1 MAFISSL
8 ILASTLALSSNPQ
21 SVYLAKFTDEQQKVK
36 TKISFHHALLATE
49 NNGLLLEL
57 TKQEVSLLENKGIKL
72 TPATK
77 QWQDKLNDI
86 RIQRQTS
93 NNQTSGIPGFSCY
106 ETVEETFSEADNLVS
121 QYPHYAQWI
130 DIGDSWQKQNGGEG
144 YDLKV
149 LKIGNKE
156 LIDPPILFIQS
167 AMHAREY
174 ATAALTLDFAKTLLN
189 NFETDPDI
197 NWILNRHQIHILFQ
211 TNPDGRKIAET
222 GVSQRK
228 NVNENHC
235 DFGTVGVDLNRNFS
249 FGWNT
254 VEGGSSGNECNQTYR
269 GSSAG
274 SEPEVSALETY
285 TRSIYPDVRGVKD
298 TDASPADTK
307 GLYLDIH
314 SYSELILW
322 PFGHSETLAPN
333 NKGLQALG
341 RKLAFFNG
349 YDPMQSVGLY
359 PTDGTS
365 DNLAYGE
372 LGIAHITFELGTAF
386 FQQCSTYENKIK
398 PDNLKALLYAAK
410 VVEAPYLMTSGPDIE
425 SINITNVTDSYIEV
439 DVLATDERFSS
450 SGGSSNAVKDKQG
463 NKTPTSENEMEPRHN
478 IKRVF
483 YSVGDYPNVENTLQA
498 EVKDG
503 ETDSTREIFTARI
516 NKNMIHNDQITL
528 YFRAEDDDT
537 SLGPVTAK
545 TLRLIKPTGDFEIDC
560 KGAKCNFSANESDM
574 SYLWQLEDGRDSSNQ
589 ETSFIFPTLGSYR
602 INFSITDTVGLK
614 TEKFADFNI
623 TEYLKPNVTFTNS
636 CAAKTC
642 QFDASATTDLD
653 SEALTYSWDFGDSTS
668 SDSITPEHNYEDEG
682 NYSVT
687 LTVADEHNQIAAI
700 TKEVTVILNKPTGDI
715 KINCKGARCTFSANE
730 SGMSYLWQL
739 EDGRASSNQ
748 EASFIFP
755 TLGNYK
761 INFTIINS
769 LGLKTEKSVDF
780 DIIEYLKPDVTITTS
795 CAEKT
800 CKFDASATTDL
811 DSETLTY
818 SWDFG
823 DSTNSDSITPEHSY
837 ENAGSYSVT
846 LTVTDEHNQESAIT
860 KQVTASEDV
869 IPEPIPEPEEKQS
882 SGGSLFYLILVLLGI
897 RKVRS

>member
-1 MAFISSL
+1 MAFLSSL
-8 ILASTLALSSNPQ
+8 ILASTVALANNSP
-21 SVYLAKFTDEQQKVK
+21 SVYLAEFKDKQHEIK

-49 NNGLLLEL
+49 KNGLLLEL
-57 TKQEVSLLENKGIKL
+57 NEHEVSLLENKGIQL
-72 TPATK
+72 TPAAQ
-77 QWQDKLNDI
+77 QWQNKLNEI
-86 RIQRQTS
+86 KKLTLN

-106 ETVEETFSEADNLVS
+106 ATVEETFSEADKLIN
-121 QYPHYAQWI
+121 QYPNYAQWI
-130 DIGDSWQKQNGGEG
+130 DIGDSWQKQNGGNG

-156 LIDPPILFIQS
+156 LVDPPILFIQS

-197 NWILNRHQIHILFQ
+197 NWILNRHQIHILLQ

-254 VEGGSSGNECNQTYR
+254 VEGGSSGNECNQTFR
-269 GSSAG
+269 GIAPG

-285 TRSIYPDVRGVKD
+285 IRSIYPDVRGDKD
-298 TDASPADTK
+298 TDAAPVDTK

-333 NKGLQALG
+333 SKGLKALG

-386 FQQCSTYENKIK
+386 FQQCDTYENKIK

-425 SINITNVTDSYIEV
+425 SIKITNVTDSYIEV

-450 SGGSSNAVKDKQG
+450 SGGSSKAVKG
-463 NKTPTSENEMEPRHN
+463 NIDNKMPSSESDMEPTHN
-478 IKRVF
+478 IKSVF
-483 YSVGDYPNVENTLQA
+483 YSVGDYPNEDNISQA

-503 ETDSTREIFTARI
+503 DTDSSRETFTARI
-516 NKNMIHNDQITL
+516 DKNMVHNDQITL
-528 YFRAEDDDT
+528 YFRAQDDDA

-545 TLRLIKPTGDFEIDC
+545 TLKLIKPTGDTKIDC
-560 KGAKCNFSANESDM
+560 KGAKCTFSATDSGM
-574 SYLWQLEDGRDSSNQ
+574 SYLWQLEDGRSSSNQ
-589 ETSFIFPTLGSYR
+589 EASFILPTIGNYKV
-602 INFSITDTVGLK
+602 NFSVTNSMGLT
-614 TEKFADFNI
+614 TEKSVDFEI
-623 TEYLKPNVTFTNS
+623 IEYLKPNVTFTDNCTDNICQFDASATTDLDSEALIYSWDFGDSTSSDLIKPEHNYENEGNFLVTLTVTDEHNQISAVTKEVTIQLNKPTGDLNINCKGAKCTFSATESGMSYLWQLEDGRSSSNQEASFILPTLGNYKVNFSVTNS
-636 CAAKTC
+636 MGLTTEKSVDFEITEYLKPTAIITTSCSEKTC
-642 QFDASATTDLD
+642 QFDASTTTDLD
-653 SEALTYSWDFGDSTS
+653 SEALTYSWDFGDSTNS
-668 SDSITPEHNYEDEG
+668 NLIT
-682 NYSVT
+682 V
-687 LTVADEHNQIAAI
+687 
-700 TKEVTVILNKPTGDI
+700 
-715 KINCKGARCTFSANE
+715 
-730 SGMSYLWQL
+730 
-739 EDGRASSNQ
+739 
-748 EASFIFP
+748 
-755 TLGNYK
+755 
-761 INFTIINS
+761 
-769 LGLKTEKSVDF
+769 
-780 DIIEYLKPDVTITTS
+780 
-795 CAEKT
+795 
-800 CKFDASATTDL
+800 
-811 DSETLTY
+811 
-818 SWDFG
+818 
-823 DSTNSDSITPEHSY
+823 EHSY
-837 ENAGSYSVT
+837 ENAGNYPVT
-846 LTVTDEHNQESAIT
+846 LTVTDEHNQTSIINKEVII
-860 KQVTASEDV
+860 SET
-869 IPEPIPEPEEKQS
+869 IIPEPEEKPS
-882 SGGSLFYLILVLLGI
+882 SGGSLFYLLLVLCGI
-897 RKVRS
+897 RKLRS

>member
-1 MAFISSL
+1 MAFLNSL
-8 ILASTLALSSNPQ
+8 ILASTVALANNSP
-21 SVYLAKFTDEQQKVK
+21 SVYLAEFKDKQHEIK

-49 NNGLLLEL
+49 KNGLLLEL
-57 TKQEVSLLENKGIKL
+57 NEHEVSLLENKGIQL
-72 TPATK
+72 TPAAQ
-77 QWQDKLNDI
+77 QWQNKLNEI
-86 RIQRQTS
+86 KKLTLN

-106 ETVEETFSEADNLVS
+106 ATVEETFSEADKLIN
-121 QYPHYAQWI
+121 QYPDYAQWI
-130 DIGDSWQKQNGGEG
+130 DIGDSWQKQNGGDG

-149 LKIGNKE
+149 LQIGNKE
-156 LIDPPILFIQS
+156 LVDPPILFIQS

-197 NWILNRHQIHILFQ
+197 NWILNRHQIHILLQ

-254 VEGGSSGNECNQTYR
+254 VEGGSSGNECNQTFR
-269 GSSAG
+269 GIAPG

-285 TRSIYPDVRGVKD
+285 IRSIYPDVRGDKD
-298 TDASPADTK
+298 TDTAPVDTK

-322 PFGHSETLAPN
+322 PFGHSEALAPN
-333 NKGLQALG
+333 NKGLKALG

-386 FQQCSTYENKIK
+386 FQQCDTYENKIK

-425 SINITNVTDSYIEV
+425 SIKITGVTDSYIEV

-450 SGGSSNAVKDKQG
+450 SGGSSKAVKDNID
-463 NKTPTSENEMEPRHN
+463 NKISFSESDMEPTHN
-478 IKRVF
+478 IKSVF
-483 YSVGDYPNVENTLQA
+483 YSVGDYPNEENIVQA

-503 ETDSTREIFTARI
+503 DTNSSRETFTARI
-516 NKNMIHNDQITL
+516 DKNMVHNDQITL
-528 YFRAEDDDT
+528 YFRAQDDDA

-545 TLRLIKPTGDFEIDC
+545 TLKLIKPTGDTKIDC
-560 KGAKCNFSANESDM
+560 KGAKCTFLAKESDM
-574 SYLWQLEDGRDSSNQ
+574 SYLWQLEDGRSSSNQ
-589 ETSFIFPTLGSYR
+589 EASFILPTLGNYTV
-602 INFSITDTVGLK
+602 NFSVTNSMGLT
-614 TEKFADFNI
+614 TEKSVDFEI
-623 TEYLKPNVTFTNS
+623 TEYLKPNVTFTDN
-636 CAAKTC
+636 CTDNTC

-653 SEALTYSWDFGDSTS
+653 SEALTYSWDFGDSAS
-668 SDSITPEHNYEDEG
+668 SDSIQPEHNYENEG

-687 LTVADEHNQIAAI
+687 LTVTDEHNQISTV
-700 TKEVTVILNKPTGDI
+700 TKEVTIQLNKPTGDLN
-715 KINCKGARCTFSANE
+715 INCTGAKCTFSATE
-730 SGMSYLWQL
+730 SDMSYLWQL
-739 EDGRASSNQ
+739 EDGRSSLNQ
-748 EASFIFP
+748 EASFILP

-761 INFTIINS
+761 VDFSVTNS
-769 LGLKTEKSVDF
+769 MGLTTEKSVDF
-780 DIIEYLKPDVTITTS
+780 EITEYLKPIAIITTS
-795 CAEKT
+795 CSEKT
-800 CKFDASATTDL
+800 CQFDASTTTDL

-823 DSTNSDSITPEHSY
+823 DSTNSNLITVEHSY
-837 ENAGSYSVT
+837 ENAGNYPVT
-846 LTVTDEHNQESAIT
+846 LTVTDEHNQTSIINKEVII
-860 KQVTASEDV
+860 SET
-869 IPEPIPEPEEKQS
+869 IIPEPEEKQS
-882 SGGSLFYLILVLLGI
+882 SGGSLFYLLLVLLGI

>member
-8 ILASTLALSSNPQ
+8 ILASTLTLASHPP

-57 TKQEVSLLENKGIKL
+57 NKQEVSLLKNKGIEL
-72 TPATK
+72 IPATN
-77 QWQDKLNDI
+77 QWQQKLNDI
-86 RIQRQTS
+86 KIKSQKS

-106 ETVEETFSEADNLVS
+106 ETVEETFSEADKLVE
-121 QYPHYAQWI
+121 QYPDLTQWI
-130 DIGDSWQKQNGGEG
+130 DIGDSWQKHSGGDG

-156 LIDPPILFIQS
+156 LLDPPILFIQS

-189 NFETDPDI
+189 NFESDPDI
-197 NWILNRHQIHILFQ
+197 NWILNRHQVHILFQ

-222 GVSQRK
+222 GIYQRK

-235 DFGTVGVDLNRNFS
+235 SYSKVGVDLNRNFS

-254 VEGGSSGNECNQTYR
+254 VENGSSGSECNETFR
-269 GSSAG
+269 GIAPG
-274 SEPEVSALETY
+274 SEPEVSAIENY
-285 TRSIYPDVRGVKD
+285 VRSIYPDVRGDKD
-298 TDASPADTK
+298 TDAAPLDTK

-333 NKGLQALG
+333 HQGLQALG
-341 RKLAFFNG
+341 RKLAYFNG
-349 YDPMQSVGLY
+349 YEPQQSVGLY

-372 LGIAHITFELGTAF
+372 LGIAHITFELGTEF
-386 FQQCSTYENKIK
+386 FQQCSTYESTIK

-425 SINITNVTDSYIEV
+425 SINITTATSSYIEI
-439 DVLATDERFSS
+439 DILATDERFGSN
-450 SGGSSNAVKDKQG
+450 GGADELHTN
-463 NKTPTSENEMEPRHN
+463 NKETNKKLSTYDETEPTHD
-478 IKRVF
+478 IKNVF
-483 YSVGDYPNVENTLQA
+483 YSIGEYPNLENTLQA

-503 ETDSTREIFTARI
+503 AADSSKEMFTIRI
-516 NKNMIHNDQITL
+516 DKNALINDQITI
-528 YFRAEDDDT
+528 YARAKDENA

-545 TLRLIKPTGDFEIDC
+545 TIKLVKPTGETEINC
-560 KGAKCNFSANESDM
+560 KGAKCSFTGKEVAK
-574 SYLWQLEDGRDSSNQ
+574 SYLWQLEDGRISENQ
-589 ETSFIFPTLGSYR
+589 QVDYIFPETGKYQ
-602 INFSITDTVGLK
+602 IVYTVTNNIGLK
-614 TEKFADFNI
+614 TEEIINFNV
-623 TEYLKPNVTFTNS
+623 TELLKPDIKFTTS
-636 CAAKTC
+636 CTEKVC
-642 QFDASATTDLD
+642 QFDASATTD
-653 SEALTYSWDFGDSTS
+653 
-668 SDSITPEHNYEDEG
+668 I
-682 NYSVT
+682 
-687 LTVADEHNQIAAI
+687 
-700 TKEVTVILNKPTGDI
+700 
-715 KINCKGARCTFSANE
+715 
-730 SGMSYLWQL
+730 
-739 EDGRASSNQ
+739 
-748 EASFIFP
+748 
-755 TLGNYK
+755 
-761 INFTIINS
+761 
-769 LGLKTEKSVDF
+769 
-780 DIIEYLKPDVTITTS
+780 
-795 CAEKT
+795 
-800 CKFDASATTDL
+800 

-823 DSTNSDSITPEHSY
+823 DSTNSDLITPEHSY

-860 KQVTASEDV
+860 QQVTASEAV
-869 IPEPIPEPEEKQS
+869 IPETTPEPEEKQS

-897 RKVRS
+897 RKVRR